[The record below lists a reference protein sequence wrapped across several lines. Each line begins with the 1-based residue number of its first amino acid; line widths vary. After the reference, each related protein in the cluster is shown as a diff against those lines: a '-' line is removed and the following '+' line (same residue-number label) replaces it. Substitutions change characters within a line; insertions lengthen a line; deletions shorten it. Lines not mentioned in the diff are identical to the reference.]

1 MTGDFQ
7 IHRNPFGQLV
17 FTAPDGGT
25 HVDVEPAR
33 AFPIAAPREGIALLD
48 SNGRE
53 VMWIPKLDDLPEE
66 IMHLLEE
73 ELESREFMPEILR
86 VRGVSGYATPCTW
99 QVETDRGDAGF
110 VLKAEEDIR
119 RLSAPAL
126 LIVDSR
132 GIQFLIRDPRALDET
147 GRRILERFM

>member
-1 MTGDFQ
+1 MAGDFQ

-48 SNGRE
+48 SNGGE
-53 VMWIPKLDDLPEE
+53 LMWIPKLDDLPED
-66 IMHLLEE
+66 IRLLLDE
-73 ELESREFMPEILR
+73 ELESREFMPEIRR

-99 QVETDRGDAGF
+99 QVETDRGVAGF
-110 VLKAEEDIR
+110 VLKTEEDIR
-119 RLSAPAL
+119 RLSAPSL

-132 GIQFLIRDPRALDET
+132 GIQFLIRDPRALDDAS
-147 GRRILERFM
+147 RRILERFM